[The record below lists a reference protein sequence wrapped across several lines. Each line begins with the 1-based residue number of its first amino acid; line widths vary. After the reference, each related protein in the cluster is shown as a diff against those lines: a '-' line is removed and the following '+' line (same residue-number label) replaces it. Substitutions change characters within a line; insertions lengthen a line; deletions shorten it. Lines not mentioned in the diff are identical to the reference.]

1 MRIMGEWQVGDDG
14 TTRPVVAAQ
23 VQCADGALLAEDFLV
38 DSGADRTVFRAHPLQ
53 TLDFPVNAGSEGSI
67 LQGIGG
73 VGESVV
79 VNTVVVLTRDDRGE
93 VHMRGEFA
101 AFTDPSA
108 TDMSILGRDILNK
121 FDVILSHQRD
131 EVLLLA
137 MNHRYRVEQV
147 RPEWRQD
154 SP

>member
-1 MRIMGEWQVGDDG
+1 MRIVGRWQTNDDG
-14 TTRPVVAAQ
+14 VTRPLVRAKVHA
-23 VQCADGALLAEDFLV
+23 ADGLLQADAFLV
-38 DSGADRTVFRAHPLQ
+38 DSGADRTVFSALLLKRLGI
-53 TLDFPVNAGSEGSI
+53 PVSLVSDGSV

-79 VNTVVVLTRDDRGE
+79 VQTVVVLTRDDGGE

-108 TDMSILGRDILNK
+108 TDLSILGRDVLNH
-121 FDVILSHQRD
+121 FDVILSRQRN

-137 MNHRYRVEQV
+137 PNHRYRVEQV
-147 RPEWRQD
+147 
-154 SP
+154 